1 MIFLCL
7 IALKNKTVVHIFFH
21 RSHANG
27 PLCQERLLRFG
38 NVTPDLS
45 SIFFEAAICEN
56 CCFMRV
62 DKGLNFARKVLRK
75 WNACV
80 NQSHLSHMSTFKYT
94 KLQTRKKNSI
104 LDKTVFPMCKT

>member
-7 IALKNKTVVHIFFH
+7 IALKNKTVIHIFFH

-27 PLCQERLLRFG
+27 PLCKERLLRFG

-62 DKGLNFARKVLRK
+62 DQRVKLRSQSAEEVECLRESEPFATYVNF
-75 WNACV
+75 
-80 NQSHLSHMSTFKYT
+80 
-94 KLQTRKKNSI
+94 
-104 LDKTVFPMCKT
+104 

>member
-1 MIFLCL
+1 MTEKMKKIDIDDFPVLDC
-7 IALKNKTVVHIFFH
+7 AREQNGNPYFFH

-45 SIFFEAAICEN
+45 SVFFEAAICEN

-62 DKGLNFARKVLRK
+62 DQRVKLR
-75 WNACV
+75 
-80 NQSHLSHMSTFKYT
+80 S
-94 KLQTRKKNSI
+94 
-104 LDKTVFPMCKT
+104 